1 MAAGYPSRVPSLFR
15 RKSADLVTEEIEEVD
30 AEPVARPRGYTP
42 KKGEATPK
50 RPAVNRRVAEA
61 KPANSKEARALARR
75 KRQED
80 AAARRQGMA
89 EGDDRYVMPRD
100 RGPVRRYV
108 RDIVDSRRS
117 VGSLFL
123 GALVVMLALSTP
135 NIPAARIASDV
146 VLLVFLLALLADTV
160 LLSRRIKRLV
170 SAKFPKNTE
179 SWGRLYR
186 YAIMR
191 SLSMRMMR
199 MPKPRVKP
207 GDTV

>member
-1 MAAGYPSRVPSLFR
+1 MPSLFR
-15 RKSADLVTEEIEEVD
+15 RKSTDLVTEEVDEVD
-30 AEPVARPRGYTP
+30 PVPVTPARTRGYTP

-50 RPAVNRRVAEA
+50 RPAASRRAVEA
-61 KPANSKEARALARR
+61 TPANTKEARALARK

-89 EGDDRYVMPRD
+89 DGDDRYVMPRD

-108 RDIVDSRRS
+108 RDVVDSRRS

-123 GALVVMLALSTP
+123 AALVLMLALSTVRTTP
-135 NIPAARIASDV
+135 TQIASNL
-146 VLLVFLLALLADTV
+146 VLLVFILAMAVDAV
-160 LLSRRIKRLV
+160 LLSRRVKRLV

-179 SWGRLYR
+179 RWGPLYR

-191 SLSMRMMR
+191 SVSMRLMR
-199 MPKPRVKP
+199 MPKPKVKP
-207 GDTV
+207 GDPI

>member
-1 MAAGYPSRVPSLFR
+1 VLSLFR
-15 RKSADLVTEEIEEVD
+15 RKPADVVTEEVEEIEPK
-30 AEPVARPRGYTP
+30 PVVSARPRAYTP
-42 KKGEATPK
+42 KKGEVTPK
-50 RPAVNRRVAEA
+50 RPAANRRAAEP
-61 KPANSKEARALARR
+61 KPANTKEARALARK

-89 EGDDRYVMPRD
+89 AGDDRYVMPRD

-108 RDIVDSRRS
+108 RDVVDSRRN

-123 GALVVMLALSTP
+123 VALVVMLALSTP
-135 NIPAARIASDV
+135 NIVYARIASNI
-146 VLLVFLLALLADTV
+146 VLLLFLLALVTDSV
-160 LLSRRIKRLV
+160 LLSRRVKRLV

-179 SWGRLYR
+179 SWGGLYR

-191 SLSMRMMR
+191 SISMRMMR

-207 GDTV
+207 GEQI